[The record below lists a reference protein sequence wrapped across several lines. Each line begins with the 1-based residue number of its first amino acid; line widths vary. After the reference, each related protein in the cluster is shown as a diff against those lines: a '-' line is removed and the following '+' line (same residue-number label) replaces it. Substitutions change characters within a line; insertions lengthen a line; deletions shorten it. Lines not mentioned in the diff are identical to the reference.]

1 VHTDYRALAAEL
13 RRRRRARTLVV
24 VLTALPEL
32 ETQALVEAA
41 RSLLPQHLPLVVVLE
56 VSTGMIEGITGR
68 LLEVGSAHLRASLP
82 ADASVADMAAAA
94 EAVRALPGVA
104 AAVPERQGT
113 VLLAVG
119 TRSAGVTLRCVDP
132 VAFAG
137 DEGLQRYLSTAA
149 GSLDLAKPRT
159 ILLSAALARTLVVGV
174 GDELLSVAGLP
185 SAGAALP
192 RVTRF
197 TVVGVYETGYQELDK
212 AVAYAGLDAAASALP
227 RGART
232 LLGIKVAD
240 PFGSLVAVADRVA
253 DALGNETSVASW
265 RDLERTRLAAFE
277 TTRWLLVL
285 IMGLVA
291 MVAAANVSSTVL
303 MLVLERRQEIA
314 ILLGI
319 GARPSVLT
327 RSFLFAGLVA
337 AVAGI
342 TLGTA
347 IGLVV
352 AVNIN
357 GVIACLDAIAGFA
370 GAAWQILRA
379 PFVPSAVPPEA
390 HALFQSAYYL
400 SDIPVRIRAF
410 EVAAA
415 AVGTLLVACFAAYV
429 PAKRAGRLPPLEVL
443 RRS

>member
-1 VHTDYRALAAEL
+1 MRESVFLGLRMLRGRAGTGRYVRGAVAGIALG
-13 RRRRRARTLVV
+13 LV
-24 VLTALPEL
+24 
-32 ETQALVEAA
+32 
-41 RSLLPQHLPLVVVLE
+41 PLVVVLE
-56 VSTGMIEGITGR
+56 VSTGMIEGITAR
-68 LLEVGSAHLRASLP
+68 LLEIGSAHLRASLP
-82 ADASVADMAAAA
+82 SDASAADLAAAA
-94 EAVRALPGVA
+94 EAVRALPDVIA
-104 AAVPERQGT
+104 ATPERQGT
-113 VLLAVG
+113 VLLAAG
-119 TRSAGVTLRCVDP
+119 TRSAGITLRCVEP
-132 VAFAG
+132 GAFAR
-137 DEGLQRYLSTAA
+137 DAGLHRYLSVTA
-149 GSLDLAKPRT
+149 GSLDLAGPRT
-159 ILLSAALARTLVVGV
+159 ILLSVALARTLGVGT
-174 GDELLSVAGLP
+174 GDELLSVAGFP
-185 SAGAALP
+185 SAALP

-197 TVVGVYETGYQELDK
+197 TVGGVYETGYQELDK

-240 PFGSLVAVADRVA
+240 PFGALAAIADRVA
-253 DALGNETSVASW
+253 DALGSDASVASW

-337 AVAGI
+337 AVAG
-342 TLGTA
+342 TALGTA
-347 IGLVV
+347 VGLAV

-357 GVIACLDAIAGFA
+357 GVIAGLDRIAGLA
-370 GAAWQILRA
+370 GAAWEILRA
-379 PFVPSAVPPEA
+379 PFVPAASRIEGFT
-390 HALFQSAYYL
+390 LFQSAYYL
-400 SDIPVRIRAF
+400 SKIPVRIRAL
-410 EVAAA
+410 EVATAA
-415 AVGTLLVACFAAYV
+415 AGTLLVAGLAAWV
-429 PAKRAGRLPPLEVL
+429 PATRAGRLPPLEVL

>member
-1 VHTDYRALAAEL
+1 MKDSIFLGLRMLRGRAGTGRYVRGAVAGIALG
-13 RRRRRARTLVV
+13 LV
-24 VLTALPEL
+24 
-32 ETQALVEAA
+32 
-41 RSLLPQHLPLVVVLE
+41 PLVMVLE
-56 VSTGMIEGITGR
+56 VSTGMIEGITAR
-68 LLEVGSAHLRASLP
+68 LLEIGSAHLRASMP
-82 ADASVADMAAAA
+82 ADASPADLAAAA
-94 EAVRALPGVA
+94 TTVRALPGITA
-104 AAVPERQGT
+104 ATPERQGT
-113 VLLAVG
+113 VLLAAG

-132 VAFAG
+132 GAFAR
-137 DEGLQRYLSTAA
+137 DDGLHRYLSTAA
-149 GSLDLAKPRT
+149 GSLDLNGPRT
-159 ILLSAALARTLVVGV
+159 ILLSAALARTLGIGA

-197 TVVGVYETGYQELDK
+197 TVGGVYETGYQELDK
-212 AVAYAGLDAAASALP
+212 AVAYAGLEAAASALP

-232 LLGIKVAD
+232 FLGIKVAD
-240 PFGSLVAVADRVA
+240 PFGPLTAVADQVA
-253 DALGNETSVASW
+253 DALGSETSVASW
-265 RDLERTRLAAFE
+265 RDLERTRLASFE

-319 GARPSVLT
+319 GARPAVLT

-337 AVAGI
+337 AVAGT

-357 GVIACLDAIAGFA
+357 GVIAGLDRIAGLA
-370 GAAWQILRA
+370 VAAWDAVRA
-379 PFVPSAVPPEA
+379 PFVPAASRIEGFT
-390 HALFQSAYYL
+390 LFQSAYYL
-400 SDIPVRIRAF
+400 SKIPVRISAL

-415 AVGTLLVACFAAYV
+415 ATGTLLVACLAAYV